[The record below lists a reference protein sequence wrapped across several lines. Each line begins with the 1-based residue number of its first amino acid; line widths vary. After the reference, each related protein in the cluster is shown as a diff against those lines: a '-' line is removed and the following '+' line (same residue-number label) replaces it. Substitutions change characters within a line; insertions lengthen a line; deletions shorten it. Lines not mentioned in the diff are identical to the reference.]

1 MDELDYAQA
10 GAEAELLAASVK
22 GANSLESVYMSL
34 DAAISELTA
43 SGYNPSDLL
52 PAEAEPGIG
61 FALNQKRNGKTL
73 WQAITVAGR
82 SALCDPNGDLRKK
95 LAASSQAGALVGSVM
110 STLGLPLIA
119 ISMAVAIV
127 GVILAIGIQGF
138 CQWISTPVDEPA
150 SA

>member
-1 MDELDYAQA
+1 MNELDYAKA
-10 GAEAELLAASVK
+10 GTDAERLAASLK
-22 GANSLESVYMSL
+22 GMSSLEPVYASL
-34 DAAISELTA
+34 DAAILELTA
-43 SGYNPSDLL
+43 EGYNPSDLL
-52 PAEAEPGIG
+52 PAEAEPGMG
-61 FALNQKRNGKTL
+61 FSLNQKRDGKTL
-73 WQAITVAGR
+73 WQAIAVSGR

-119 ISMAVAIV
+119 ISIAVAIV

-150 SA
+150 AA